1 MTSVEKVNL
10 SNSNQI
16 RFTAQP
22 ENSSEVKESSVK
34 KYFTAPNIILG
45 SLATVGVLGMAD
57 VLICKGKHL
66 NKITGKGKELEE
78 ALSRASN
85 AENRATTLET
95 EASKIRKQLD
105 DLIAQLKRTTKLE
118 GDLKITGEGKNINL
132 KNNSGDQVFDIN
144 DRIVVPLSNVPKGR
158 GVLQKLRDIYSDI
171 SEISDIPAEEK
182 TRLLDRIRRAFKN
195 ADCALL
201 EKYTPENGNDF
212 IISTNPHLKAPEV
225 TEPAIIDKNGNTIL
239 KGTAVMP

>member
-1 MTSVEKVNL
+1 MASVEKVNL
-10 SNSNQI
+10 SNANQV
-16 RFTAQP
+16 RFMAQP

-57 VLICKGKHL
+57 VLICRGKHL

-85 AENRATTLET
+85 AENRATALES

-105 DLIAQLKRTTKLE
+105 DLIAQLKRTTQLE

-132 KNNSGDQVFDIN
+132 RNESMNQVFGVDDI
-144 DRIVVPLSNVPKGR
+144 IHAPLHNVGHGCGILRK
-158 GVLQKLRDIYSDI
+158 LQDLY
-171 SEISDIPAEEK
+171 SEISELSADEQQKA
-182 TRLLDRIRRAFKN
+182 LLLKHLKLSFKN
-195 ADCALL
+195 FGYKVVEEYNP
-201 EKYTPENGNDF
+201 EK
-212 IISTNPHLKAPEV
+212 ISYEIYQNPNLKAPV
-225 TEPAIIDKNGNTIL
+225 VKVPAIIDKNGNTIL
-239 KGTAVMP
+239 KGTAVVP